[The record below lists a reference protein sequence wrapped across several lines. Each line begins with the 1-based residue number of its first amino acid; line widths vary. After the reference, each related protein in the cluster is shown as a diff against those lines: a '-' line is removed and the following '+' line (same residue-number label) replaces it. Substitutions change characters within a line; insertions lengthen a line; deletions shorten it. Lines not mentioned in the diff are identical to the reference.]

1 MTVTYDFEGR
11 SAIVTGGAAG
21 IGLRVA
27 ERLRDAGTEVT
38 SWDLKPCSLDG
49 VASEVVDVSDAV
61 AVAGAAAA
69 LGEQQPLDM
78 LVHSA
83 GWLGPSQSTVEY
95 DPATWRRIIEINLVG
110 TYEVCRH
117 VAPLMR
123 GREGASIVVM
133 ASIAGKEGTANAS
146 AYSASKAGVIGFV
159 KAFAKEVVADGIRVN
174 CLAPGPIETGM
185 LAQASEQHVATMISK
200 APMGRLGTA
209 DEAAEL
215 ILWLCSSASSYA
227 TGAAFDLSGGRA
239 VY

>member
-1 MTVTYDFEGR
+1 MTVSYDFTGR
-11 SAIVTGGAAG
+11 TAVVTGGANG
-21 IGLRVA
+21 IGLAVAARLEAAGARV
-27 ERLRDAGTEVT
+27 V
-38 SWDLKPCSLDG
+38 SWDLQPCPLEGAES
-49 VASEVVDVSDAV
+49 AIVDVADATSVADAV
-61 AVAGAAAA
+61 AGQRARGAV
-69 LGEQQPLDM
+69 DI

-83 GWLGPSQSTVEY
+83 GWLGPSVATVDV
-95 DPATWRRIIEINLVG
+95 DPAVWRRIIEINLIG

-159 KAFAKEVVADGIRVN
+159 KAFAKEVVGEGIRVN

-185 LAQASEQHVATMISK
+185 LAQASARHVATMISK
-200 APMGRLGTA
+200 APMGRLGTPE
-209 DEAAEL
+209 EAAEL
-215 ILWLCSSASSYA
+215 ILWLASPAASYS
-227 TGAAFDLSGGRA
+227 TGAVYDLSGGRA